1 MTGKS
6 AFDRLC
12 EAELAEFRG
21 ELEYADLQALKRGE
35 YAGVVRRIVARR
47 REEFWGFG
55 VVWGAFFAVSLAFA
69 GWLCRVGLLGAAI
82 GLALWVWDVAREW
95 DRYRSAQRAEATIG
109 RLRTELAG
117 SARAPVASGSDAA

>member
-21 ELEYADLQALKRGE
+21 ELEYADLQALKRSE
-35 YAGVVRRIVARR
+35 YAGVARRIVVRR
-47 REEFWGFG
+47 REEFRFG
-55 VVWGAFFAVSLAFA
+55 VVWGAITAAALSLA
-69 GWLCRVGLLGAAI
+69 GWSSGVALLFAAI
-82 GLALWVWDVAREW
+82 WLPFWIHAAAREW